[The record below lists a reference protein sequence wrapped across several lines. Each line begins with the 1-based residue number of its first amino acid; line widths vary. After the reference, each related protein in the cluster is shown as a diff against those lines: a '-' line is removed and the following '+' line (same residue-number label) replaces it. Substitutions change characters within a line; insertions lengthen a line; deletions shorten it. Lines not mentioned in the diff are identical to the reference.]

1 MTFDLPTLHLAAA
14 FGGFTLTLLL
24 LIAFLQNRDVPELGW
39 WSLAFLL
46 LTVGIGLSAF
56 REVLP
61 AMVITLGSNS
71 LILAGSWL
79 QWNGIRRFCRQ
90 SPLVLA
96 SVAAVCLWAGLCF
109 VPAFANDVSARI
121 SVASFLLAAPALF
134 SGLSLVRNPEGQ
146 LPSYLTAA
154 VLCFVHTATLLI
166 RGALPWFGVV
176 TMDPTHALPV
186 GWRTL
191 VESEGALFAV
201 AMAMFTI
208 LFVRD
213 RTELALREAATR
225 DPLTGCFN
233 RRAFHELAIPSYRRS
248 LAQGR
253 SVAVLYFDLDHFKSI
268 NDAHGHAVGDAI
280 LIAFCRIAEE
290 HLRVSDVFARVGGEE
305 FVAFLPGSDRI
316 AARRVAERIRAAFAS
331 SSVEGRGGLPIGTTV
346 SIGIAS
352 ETDARVNLVD
362 LVARADFALFRAKD
376 GGRDVVIE
384 EGVRDRAA

>member
-61 AMVITLGSNS
+61 PMVITVGANS
-71 LILAGSWL
+71 LLLAGAWL
-79 QWNGIRRFCRQ
+79 QWNGIRRFCGQR
-90 SPLVLA
+90 PLVVA
-96 SVAAVCLWAGLCF
+96 SIAAVGFWIALCF
-109 VPAFANDVSARI
+109 VPAFAEDISARI
-121 SVASFLLAAPALF
+121 SAASFLFALPALLT
-134 SGLSLVRNPEGQ
+134 GLSLIGSPEGR

-154 VLCFVHTATLLI
+154 VLCFFHAAVFTV
-166 RGALPWFGVV
+166 RGALPWFGLVS
-176 TMDPTHALPV
+176 MDPAHALPL
-186 GWRTL
+186 GWRAL
-191 VESEGALFAV
+191 IESEGALFAV

-233 RRAFHELAIPSYRRS
+233 RRAFHELAIPSYRRA

-253 SVAVLYFDLDHFKSI
+253 SASVLYFDLDHFKSI

-290 HLRVSDVFARVGGEE
+290 HLRVSDVFARIGGEE
-305 FVAFLPGSDRI
+305 FVAFLPGADRL

-346 SIGIAS
+346 SVGISS
-352 ETDARVNLVD
+352 ETDPNVGLVD

-376 GGRDVVIE
+376 GGRDIVVE
-384 EGVRDRAA
+384 EGARGRAA